1 MIVLTAVYTI
11 RPEDREAIWQ
21 DIWTMTQFVQKNEPG
36 CLMYRA
42 HQSLDADNRI
52 LLYEAY
58 RDQES
63 FDRHSQT
70 AYFQDIVLRRIIPR
84 LIQRE
89 RALWEVDPHD
99 ERPAP
104 S

>member
-1 MIVLTAVYTI
+1 MIVLTAIYTI
-11 RPEDREAIWQ
+11 RPEDRDKIWQ
-21 DIWTMTQFVQKNEPG
+21 DISAMTQLVQENEPG

-42 HQSLDADNRI
+42 HQSLDTDNRM

-70 AYFQDIVLRRIIPR
+70 DYFQDIVLNRIVPR

-89 RALWEVDPHD
+89 RALWEVPDD
-99 ERPAP
+99 GYSAP